1 MARDI
6 QPDNVFFRLTNAK
19 NLPGNNDLSYY
30 YREGVIWATGT
41 ENLFEP
47 KYVNLEPSTRSK
59 TTLIK
64 AKNDPIIDD
73 GVFITP
79 EGESIPHGVDD
90 EIYASSNYFGSQNI
104 SRDYNSQKYANS
116 WWYDTRAHRAYKIY
130 FVLSY
135 TEVST
140 VNSQTYYNWEISN
153 AYIVYKDAS
162 QDTNDGIYTFTAQPV
177 VVVSVTASATFK
189 SPSGL
194 DTWNKVSLNLYR
206 GRNGVDTVHTSSY
219 VLSPNTKAGSIEMKT
234 TFDSSNINLNDTVK
248 LSVSVDGGTNA
259 YDSLIVTEYS
269 MSFSTPGESIDTES
283 YLGLTTGLGIEDDPD
298 CQPILNNVITTRPS
312 LFVED
317 VDYSNSSNLSGS
329 GILLPQN
336 IKLLRQNSAEKAP
349 TPDSNYSQYSHTLI
363 RYYGTKTTREGINT
377 GSVAVADPF
386 IPINSNP
393 YSFSTDNLGAI
404 PNIDHLNYYVGF
416 FNRIID
422 PYPLLNNKTAYFVQY
437 LVDKNEDLFD
447 PSISETNVTNL
458 EGTFK
463 LKDFNEQPT
472 RVKASLITKNDAD
485 ELKELQ
491 EDLSS
496 VYKVGV
502 FPTPILYSQNSS
514 TNYTSSITLFNGTNT
529 VKSSPASTI
538 GGYWEFYPGSSNEI
552 YLIDDNLNGAYGRG
566 YFMEDQTYFP
576 SSNKNFPLSTEPSFT
591 KFPPVNK
598 TFSFEVGDEIR
609 FENDESKV
617 FRIEGVRQEL
627 INNKAKVIITLDRSI
642 SGENKNFFVIRRFI
656 PISNYV
662 ILNQQK
668 PYSIPVE
675 KNSTL
680 GILSP
685 EFKVPELS
693 ISADKIAATLT
704 QEQSQ
709 EVIVNNTINIP
720 ETEVTI
726 VNDVTVPTAD
736 TPAPTYSYY
745 SMTKCLDSSTGYR
758 TSRNTDAIFFS
769 TNDRVVDT
777 GGEIYII
784 TGTTTS
790 TSATSIRVNGTGET
804 GCVSGVE
811 DDGDLTPPIPPT
823 ETFGYY
829 GLKKCD
835 DGSTPYT
842 ALQNTEEVSLSI
854 GDRVTSNGDFYTV
867 ISTTSAPI
875 NAVDITPTGETGCPP
890 VPPYSLV
897 TFTPL
902 GTNTNAAPGFVKIS
916 YTLANSIPVSYGV
929 SYPITQCV
937 DTTVTTYA
945 NGYYEFTPTGG
956 MYGLNVT
963 TGATCKA

>member
-140 VNSQTYYNWEISN
+140 VNNQTYYNWEISN

-177 VVVSVTASATFK
+177 VDVSVTASATFK

-312 LFVED
+312 LFIED

-336 IKLLRQNSAEKAP
+336 IELLRQNSAEKAP

-514 TNYTSSITLFNGTNT
+514 TNYTSSITLFNGQNR
-529 VKSSPASTI
+529 VKSSLASTI
-538 GGYWEFYPGSSNEI
+538 GGYWESYPGSSNEI
-552 YLIDDNLNGAYGRG
+552 YLIDDNLNDAYGRG

-668 PYSIPVE
+668 PYAIPVE

-720 ETEVTI
+720 ETEVNI
-726 VNDVTVPTAD
+726 NNNVSVPTAD

-811 DDGDLTPPIPPT
+811 DDEITNTPIPPT

-842 ALQNTEEVSLSI
+842 ARQNTEEVSLSI

-875 NAVDITPTGETGCPP
+875 NAIDITPTGETGCPP

-916 YTLANSIPVSYGV
+916 YTGTNNTPVSYGISV
-929 SYPITQCV
+929 PITRCV

-963 TGATCKA
+963 TGATCNA